1 MIKFIRLLEFELG
14 RFLRFLIPAIVLS
27 AVIQFIALFDTI
39 TNYNAYLKESL
50 ESNVPMQ
57 QFSMHDVTGSG
68 LFPVAILIVPL
79 LFVFYSLFTWYR
91 EWLGKNTFIYRL
103 LMLPINRMSI
113 FFSKAITFLIG
124 GLLAFLTQFG
134 LYAIIFVIFENAIQP
149 EYFTALNIHNVQPPY
164 EMIQLTLFPTT
175 SFEFLH
181 IYGFA
186 FAALLALFTAILMER
201 SFSVKGAIGGI
212 IYFIAY
218 FVGYF
223 YISALNSID
232 SMPWII
238 KPSHIFLMQGAYVL
252 LMMVISAL
260 ISHLLLKNKVRV

>member
-14 RFLRFLIPAIVLS
+14 RLLRFLIPAIILS
-27 AVIQFIALFDTI
+27 AVIQFISLFGTI
-39 TNYNAYLKESL
+39 ANYNQYLKESL
-50 ESNVPMQ
+50 ESNVTMP

-103 LMLPINRMSI
+103 LMLPISRMSI

-124 GLLAFLTQFG
+124 GLIAFLTQFG
-134 LYAIIFVIFENAIQP
+134 LYAIISVIFESAIQP
-149 EYFTALNIHNVQPPY
+149 EYFTALNIHNFQHPY
-164 EMIQLTLFPTT
+164 EMVQLILFPTT

-181 IYGFA
+181 TYGFA
-186 FAALLALFTAILMER
+186 FAALLVLFTAILMER
-201 SFSVKGAIGGI
+201 SFNVKGAILGI

-218 FVGYF
+218 FVGYSF
-223 YISALNSID
+223 ISMISTIESI
-232 SMPWII
+232 PWVIR
-238 KPSHIFLMQGAYVL
+238 PSHIFLMQGAYIL
-252 LMMVISAL
+252 ILMVISAL
-260 ISHLLLKNKVRV
+260 ISQLLLKNKVRV